1 MPSIAEWESVFQS
14 SSKLIQVFKY
24 INIILFSKSERVYK
38 VVNLRQYIKN
48 NLFVIGWPRYI
59 KIRRKSFQI
68 IQRLNGF

>member
-14 SSKLIQVFKY
+14 SSKLVQVFKY
-24 INIILFSKSERVYK
+24 INIILFSKSERSYK

-48 NLFVIGWPRYI
+48 NLFVIGWRRYI

>member
-24 INIILFSKSERVYK
+24 IYIILFSKSERSYK

-48 NLFVIGWPRYI
+48 NLFVIGWRRYI

>member
-48 NLFVIGWPRYI
+48 NLFVIGWRRYI

>member
-24 INIILFSKSERVYK
+24 INIILFSKSERSYK

-48 NLFVIGWPRYI
+48 NLFVIGWRRYI

>member
-1 MPSIAEWESVFQS
+1 MPSIAEWDSVFQS

-48 NLFVIGWPRYI
+48 NLFVIGWRRYI